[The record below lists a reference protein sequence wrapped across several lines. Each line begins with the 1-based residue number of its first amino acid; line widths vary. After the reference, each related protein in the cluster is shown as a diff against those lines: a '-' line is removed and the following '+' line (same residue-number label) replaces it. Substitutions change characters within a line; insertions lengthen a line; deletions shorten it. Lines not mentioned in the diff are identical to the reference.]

1 MDYKDIIPTL
11 KYAVSTPPL
20 TLLEQLRDEVKNA
33 YTKENVPPSAKNS
46 QLVSG
51 ARRDYQN
58 SKYSENPSMK
68 EEPGVIMTP
77 EVIKDLEAKR
87 AAIDKKIQE
96 REAMRRVDEYDQM
109 VRARRMKVQ
118 DTLEKTG
125 LNK

>member
-11 KYAVSTPPL
+11 KYAASTPPL
-20 TLLEQLRDEVKNA
+20 TLLEQLRDELENTYA
-33 YTKENVPPSAKNS
+33 KENVPPSAKNS

-68 EEPGVIMTP
+68 EEAGVIMTP
-77 EVIKDLEAKR
+77 ETIKDLEAKR

-96 REAMRRVDEYDQM
+96 REAMRRMDMYDQM